1 MIDNNQKYDKNNN
14 VNNTLYKENRNSII
28 QLIKKIN
35 KALDNS
41 SQTFFLALYYL
52 DLILTNENFEKIFKY
67 YYENNESDLKIEINK
82 NDLIMI
88 SLSCLIVASKFN
100 ENDPNVPNIISFIN
114 LCAYYSYN
122 KYIYKVEELIKAEV
136 IVIKLLEY
144 KLNYYTLYH
153 FFSFFFTHGFL
164 LEKIF
169 EKEAIK
175 MMKLSKNEILEK
187 IYILSREIMDEFIED
202 YENIK
207 FILGNDV
214 LFTSIEILIS
224 ATQHI
229 LNNSLLELFDEKKNI
244 FELLY
249 QINCEQN
256 KENNEIIKNKLN
268 LIYDIKKT
276 QKEKETVKEIKV
288 INKIKQSNKENKIMN
303 ESNSKINDE
312 DINSQNNNLLISCD
326 TFLEKY
332 KYSNT
337 SQNKI
342 SNNEIANSNKK
353 SNEKFSNIQFYIT
366 KYKFF
371 GKNTKG
377 AKGVSRSINNFKYKK
392 LFQFNNNIHFKENN
406 RYNYSSSKK
415 ENKENIVFNDNIR
428 TSLDKYLKTN
438 ESNNTNNLNDKFNN
452 IYLNYRYD
460 NINVNNND
468 FNGTNDIKPSNKI
481 SCIKNN
487 IHQNYNE
494 YKINENNRDMVY
506 KTKLIL
512 DKFSYPS
519 VNIIKNMKNSEYF
532 NNNNNQQSNF
542 YHSKLFDNIIN
553 NKMNDR
559 YSTKEN
565 IQDNFSE
572 SININRFNSRSID
585 FIKDKNF
592 LNDYNLSK
600 YKINYHKNKDIKLC
614 KNEDNKMN
622 NYFSGTFYQYGKLNQ
637 YENIDK
643 FCTSFTNIKYIP
655 YYSKNRNKYYY

>member
-214 LFTSIEILIS
+214 LFTSIEILI
-224 ATQHI
+224 
-229 LNNSLLELFDEKKNI
+229 
-244 FELLY
+244 
-249 QINCEQN
+249 
-256 KENNEIIKNKLN
+256 
-268 LIYDIKKT
+268 
-276 QKEKETVKEIKV
+276 
-288 INKIKQSNKENKIMN
+288 
-303 ESNSKINDE
+303 
-312 DINSQNNNLLISCD
+312 
-326 TFLEKY
+326 
-332 KYSNT
+332 
-337 SQNKI
+337 
-342 SNNEIANSNKK
+342 
-353 SNEKFSNIQFYIT
+353 
-366 KYKFF
+366 
-371 GKNTKG
+371 
-377 AKGVSRSINNFKYKK
+377 
-392 LFQFNNNIHFKENN
+392 
-406 RYNYSSSKK
+406 
-415 ENKENIVFNDNIR
+415 
-428 TSLDKYLKTN
+428 
-438 ESNNTNNLNDKFNN
+438 
-452 IYLNYRYD
+452 
-460 NINVNNND
+460 
-468 FNGTNDIKPSNKI
+468 
-481 SCIKNN
+481 
-487 IHQNYNE
+487 
-494 YKINENNRDMVY
+494 
-506 KTKLIL
+506 
-512 DKFSYPS
+512 
-519 VNIIKNMKNSEYF
+519 
-532 NNNNNQQSNF
+532 
-542 YHSKLFDNIIN
+542 
-553 NKMNDR
+553 
-559 YSTKEN
+559 
-565 IQDNFSE
+565 
-572 SININRFNSRSID
+572 
-585 FIKDKNF
+585 
-592 LNDYNLSK
+592 
-600 YKINYHKNKDIKLC
+600 
-614 KNEDNKMN
+614 
-622 NYFSGTFYQYGKLNQ
+622 
-637 YENIDK
+637 
-643 FCTSFTNIKYIP
+643 
-655 YYSKNRNKYYY
+655 